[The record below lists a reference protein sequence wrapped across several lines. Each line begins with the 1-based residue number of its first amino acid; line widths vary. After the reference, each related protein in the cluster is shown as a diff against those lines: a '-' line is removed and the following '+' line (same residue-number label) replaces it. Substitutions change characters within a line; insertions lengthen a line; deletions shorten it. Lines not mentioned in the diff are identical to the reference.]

1 MSYTLLSITMIVEH
15 SDRTA
20 RFLSRVLVV
29 VDGVEQVPR
38 LAFVVER
45 PKGPAG
51 NRTSVLDGLH

>member
-1 MSYTLLSITMIVEH
+1 MLPITMIVEH

-51 NRTSVLDGLH
+51 NRTRVLDGLH